1 MAGVQARHD
10 SFRGQFLQ
18 YVLFDLS
25 SICCSLESYIHKKYL
40 YASRLSLHVVR
51 HMSMWLKLLP
61 CECPSYRIMLPSSF
75 TAFGQ
80 VLDKVMCM

>member
-1 MAGVQARHD
+1 M
-10 SFRGQFLQ
+10 
-18 YVLFDLS
+18 
-25 SICCSLESYIHKKYL
+25 YL